1 MKKIIRL
8 LPVLILLI
16 IISCDNKKQKEQPLQ
31 NDNKEIILYCN
42 GCEEDTEIIS
52 DLENSV
58 DANKDF
64 LTAHHIKL
72 RIDTV
77 ENKCGCKL
85 IWNKKGKTIESVMTD
100 IELQNELKEFF
111 EIK

>member
-52 DLENSV
+52 DLENLKYSLDSFIIYSGLYSEAIYEIYPSNHDIHTGV
-58 DANKDF
+58 ANYYNS
-64 LTAHHIKL
+64 LLNIY
-72 RIDTV
+72 
-77 ENKCGCKL
+77 N
-85 IWNKKGKTIESVMTD
+85 NVMG
-100 IELQNELKEFF
+100 I
-111 EIK
+111 IA